1 VRNLATLSTT
11 IDFESLPFQN
21 GVSYLKS
28 NFNLL
33 RFDDCSMSRPNLEQ
47 FGLRPFEL
55 AHLSVWDPLKR
66 DENISLINNS
76 AVHFLIVFKFGR
88 LVHYK
93 IPETEEL

>member
-1 VRNLATLSTT
+1 
-11 IDFESLPFQN
+11 
-21 GVSYLKS
+21 
-28 NFNLL
+28 
-33 RFDDCSMSRPNLEQ
+33 MSRPNLEQ

-93 IPETEEL
+93 IPETEELWTFTYGQI